1 MANHEKQVAKPAFI
15 YTISLNMQQE
25 QTKTE
30 GIKESA
36 SDLVDHVADFVETY
50 YQYIAINVAQKS
62 VNLASGAINF
72 VVLVFLCLLIVSFIG
87 FGLAWWLGT
96 VIDSRA
102 GGFFIVAAFYLVIMV
117 VMIVMRKKV
126 IFPFLRNIITRKIY
140 E

>member
-1 MANHEKQVAKPAFI
+1 MEEEK
-15 YTISLNMQQE
+15 
-25 QTKTE
+25 TKTE

-36 SDLVDHVADFVETY
+36 SDLVDHVTDFLETY

-72 VVLVFLCLLIVSFIG
+72 IVVIFLCLLIFSFSG
-87 FGLAWWLGT
+87 FGLAWWLGD
-96 VIDSRA
+96 VINSRP
-102 GGFFIVAAFYLVIMV
+102 GGFFIVAAFYLVIII

>member
-1 MANHEKQVAKPAFI
+1 MEEEK
-15 YTISLNMQQE
+15 
-25 QTKTE
+25 TKTE

-36 SDLVDHVADFVETY
+36 SDLVDHVTDFLETY

-72 VVLVFLCLLIVSFIG
+72 VVLVFLSLLVISFMG
-87 FGLAWWLGT
+87 FGVAWWLGD
-96 VIDSRA
+96 ILNNRA
-102 GGFFIVAAFYLVIMV
+102 AGFFIVAGFFLI
-117 VMIVMRKKV
+117 VMILLIVMRKKL